1 MRYHSAK
8 EKLTELAHAV
18 AIATGVRVDAMFAPK
33 IARNVQPARTL
44 LIGLASDKR
53 LVGNGEL
60 QDILACSEK
69 DIRNAVAQ
77 MADVKFAKTADSIWT
92 AFSAM
97 RVTEVADARHRRP
110 VITDVMAAVSRLY
123 GVAWS
128 DVRMYANDPKHS
140 ACGEAMQ
147 VTAVIACDYLRKDAR
162 SVSRV
167 LACSESDIAKLLDR
181 ARTNASGQLKANIR
195 AACRELGI
203 VSV

>member
-1 MRYHSAK
+1 MRSQSLLVYGSTQCSRRKSPVTSSQHARCSSGSRATSDLSA
-8 EKLTELAHAV
+8 TV
-18 AIATGVRVDAMFAPK
+18 SCRISSRVP
-33 IARNVQPARTL
+33 R
-44 LIGLASDKR
+44 
-53 LVGNGEL
+53 
-60 QDILACSEK
+60 
-69 DIRNAVAQ
+69 
-77 MADVKFAKTADSIWT
+77 KT
-92 AFSAM
+92 SAM